1 MGSANLHGVLNMPIG
16 VWGDDYVDKVQR
28 AARYIEASKLIDK
41 LESENADL
49 RAQHAERVR
58 TEGVRID
65 VSLLDADG
73 TDYVPHMKQLIADH
87 GTAPA
92 ALRVLLDFHRA
103 KK

>member
-49 RAQHAERVR
+49 RAQLAEVR
-58 TEGVRID
+58 KDSERYKWLENRLLMVDFNYDTGYDKITSPIFDFGV
-65 VSLLDADG
+65 
-73 TDYVPHMKQLIADH
+73 
-87 GTAPA
+87 
-92 ALRVLLDFHRA
+92 DFVIGI
-103 KK
+103 

>member
-49 RAQHAERVR
+49 RAQLAEVR
-58 TEGVRID
+58 KDSERYKWLENRLLMVDFNYDTGYDKITSPIFDFGV
-65 VSLLDADG
+65 
-73 TDYVPHMKQLIADH
+73 
-87 GTAPA
+87 
-92 ALRVLLDFHRA
+92 DFVVGI
-103 KK
+103 

>member
-1 MGSANLHGVLNMPIG
+1 MANAQTKHSIELR
-16 VWGDDYVDKVQR
+16 R
-28 AARYIEASKLIDK
+28 AT
-41 LESENADL
+41 

-73 TDYVPHMKQLIADH
+73 TDYVQRMKQLIADH

-92 ALRVLLDFHRA
+92 ALRFLIDFYRA